1 MIWTFRKPSLVSF
14 LELPWDQP
22 SDSCQEYC
30 DWKEKKTYLNPWKKI
45 DSAPLGNWVIL
56 IQSTDFLDN
65 EA

>member
-1 MIWTFRKPSLVSF
+1 MIWTFRKPSPISF

-56 IQSTDFLDN
+56 I
-65 EA
+65 

>member
-1 MIWTFRKPSLVSF
+1 MMQTLRKLGLVCF

-45 DSAPLGNWVIL
+45 DSAPLGNRVIL
-56 IQSTDFLDN
+56 I
-65 EA
+65 